1 MVTARLMNVPFTM
14 TLHGSDILLDPAY
27 LDLKLEF
34 CEVCVTISEF
44 NRQYL
49 LSHYPKADP
58 AKVVVH
64 RLGADCDAN
73 RPSSIQTRSDPSSFI
88 ILAAGRLHPVKDH
101 AFLLRACRELKARGL
116 QFTCLIA
123 GEGRERRRLQQL
135 ILDLELSRDVRLLG
149 QVSHD
154 EMHDYYEM
162 ADLVVLTS
170 RSEGLPLVLMEAM
183 AHEKIVLAPEITAI
197 PELVS
202 HGETGFLYRSNSL
215 EAFVAQVER
224 IHDNRVALGPLGR
237 AARMHVQHRFD
248 QQKNLTSFCDRM
260 IATLGTAS
268 ATDKSAPQE
277 TVYEDPVLQ

>member
-1 MVTARLMNVPFTM
+1 
-14 TLHGSDILLDPAY
+14 
-27 LDLKLEF
+27 
-34 CEVCVTISEF
+34 
-44 NRQYL
+44 
-49 LSHYPKADP
+49 
-58 AKVVVH
+58 
-64 RLGADCDAN
+64 
-73 RPSSIQTRSDPSSFI
+73 
-88 ILAAGRLHPVKDH
+88 
-101 AFLLRACRELKARGL
+101 LLRACRELKARGL

-123 GEGRERRRLQQL
+123 GEGNERRHLERV
-135 ILDLELSRDVRLLG
+135 IDEFDLARDVRLLG

-202 HGETGFLYRSNSL
+202 HGETGFLYRSGSL
-215 EAFVAQVER
+215 EGFVAQLEM

-237 AARMHVQHRFD
+237 AARVYVQHHFD

-260 IATLGTAS
+260 FATLGAAS
-268 ATDKSAPQE
+268 ATDNSAPQE